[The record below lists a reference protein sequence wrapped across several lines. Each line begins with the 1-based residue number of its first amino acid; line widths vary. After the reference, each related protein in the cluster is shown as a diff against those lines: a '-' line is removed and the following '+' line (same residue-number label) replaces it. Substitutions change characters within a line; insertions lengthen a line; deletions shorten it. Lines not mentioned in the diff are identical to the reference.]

1 MSDDANPTSPS
12 GVGATDDVEKGT
24 AVPDSVSGAGPSTTA
39 AEDAGSTE
47 DALLLSTSKEE
58 ASLDDFGQP
67 SQVGPQS
74 AHSEYGDMFQQLRRA
89 HRDSHQATEVAFSA
103 QQQSDRWI
111 VVFLVAGLYVFF
123 YAIGG
128 LAYYLLDVYG
138 YTVDYSGRANHTT
151 TESFVVGGRQW

>member
-58 ASLDDFGQP
+58 ASLDD
-67 SQVGPQS
+67 VGPQS

>member
-58 ASLDDFGQP
+58 ASLDD
-67 SQVGPQS
+67 
-74 AHSEYGDMFQQLRRA
+74 
-89 HRDSHQATEVAFSA
+89 ATEVAFSA